1 MFAGHAI
8 FYAEDV
14 MLSLIPFSKKLIPQN
29 PQVTV
34 ERDADGKPLKVE
46 VDIETERILQN
57 QRLFAAYVG
66 GPLVIY
72 AGHKMDAKM
81 LTKAVVMGLGAAC
94 IYSHL
99 TAYAAVR
106 EALETK

>member
-1 MFAGHAI
+1 
-8 FYAEDV
+8 
-14 MLSLIPFSKKLIPQN
+14 MLSLIPLSNKLIPQN

-34 ERDADGKPLKVE
+34 ERDADGKPTKVE
-46 VDIETERILQN
+46 VDIETERVLQN
-57 QRLFAAYVG
+57 QRLFAAYIG

-72 AGHKMDAKM
+72 AGHKMDAGTM
-81 LTKAVVMGLGAAC
+81 TKAIVMGLGAAC

-99 TAYAAVR
+99 TAYAAVK